1 MQQYSSLPEQN
12 SQIDATPTLLKTI
25 QQLRAELWLESS
37 LNQLQ
42 SRLNDCLL
50 SACITVP
57 HARAAETEIFQIVV
71 NELNSAVDNNRVAL
85 THCAVGIALFQPQE
99 TVGTICYISGSPSP
113 ASQSPLL
120 EVTPKKRKK
129 LRLKLQE
136 VIELKDLQQLEN
148 KQPPSAWRLVDTF
161 GEVMGWLIIATA
173 PLVESGDSLI
183 ASQAQLTSQL
193 MARSAKQCATALAQL
208 RQILSW
214 QQGYQQLGS
223 SNQEL
228 ERTNQLKN
236 QFLANTSHEIRTP
249 LSSIIGFTHL
259 LLAQGYDPTRERHQ
273 EYLTIIQSSGRHLLA
288 LINDILDLSKIEAN
302 QLEVQWETVD
312 VPVLCS
318 NVLALVKEKAA
329 NKGLQLRLDLDPDVT
344 TLVADS
350 LRLKQMLLNL
360 LFNALKFTSSG
371 SVGLQVAPKGGFV
384 HFTVWDTGIGISPA
398 DQAHLFQ
405 PYFQILNAVADGIEG
420 TGLGLTVTRKLAE
433 IHGGC
438 VEVES
443 EVDRG
448 SRFTL
453 ILPLKAVGL
462 NEGVGGV
469 GEAGGV
475 RGVEE
480 ATSFSSLMPIN
491 CSSRSEIL
499 LVEDDLPNAEL
510 MQIYLSKLGYKV
522 TWVKTAVEMWEA
534 LTQLDPA
541 VILMDVYLPD
551 GNGLKL
557 VQQLRENPQY
567 CNIPIIA
574 QTAMAMKG
582 DRETCLAAGVNEYTS
597 KPVDL
602 PLLANLI
609 AKYSNLPTDE
619 GAGGAGERRGRG
631 AGERRGRGAEGQG
644 ENRY

>member
-57 HARAAETEIFQIVV
+57 HARAAETEIFQTVV
-71 NELNSAVDNNRVAL
+71 NELNSAVDTSRVAL

-99 TVGTICYISGSPSP
+99 TVGTVCYISGSSSP

-208 RQILSW
+208 KQILSW
-214 QQGYQQLGS
+214 QQRYQQLGS

-259 LLAQGYDPTRERHQ
+259 LLAQG
-273 EYLTIIQSSGRHLLA
+273 
-288 LINDILDLSKIEAN
+288 
-302 QLEVQWETVD
+302 
-312 VPVLCS
+312 
-318 NVLALVKEKAA
+318 
-329 NKGLQLRLDLDPDVT
+329 
-344 TLVADS
+344 
-350 LRLKQMLLNL
+350 
-360 LFNALKFTSSG
+360 
-371 SVGLQVAPKGGFV
+371 
-384 HFTVWDTGIGISPA
+384 
-398 DQAHLFQ
+398 
-405 PYFQILNAVADGIEG
+405 
-420 TGLGLTVTRKLAE
+420 
-433 IHGGC
+433 
-438 VEVES
+438 
-443 EVDRG
+443 
-448 SRFTL
+448 
-453 ILPLKAVGL
+453 
-462 NEGVGGV
+462 
-469 GEAGGV
+469 
-475 RGVEE
+475 
-480 ATSFSSLMPIN
+480 
-491 CSSRSEIL
+491 
-499 LVEDDLPNAEL
+499 
-510 MQIYLSKLGYKV
+510 
-522 TWVKTAVEMWEA
+522 
-534 LTQLDPA
+534 
-541 VILMDVYLPD
+541 
-551 GNGLKL
+551 
-557 VQQLRENPQY
+557 
-567 CNIPIIA
+567 
-574 QTAMAMKG
+574 
-582 DRETCLAAGVNEYTS
+582 
-597 KPVDL
+597 
-602 PLLANLI
+602 
-609 AKYSNLPTDE
+609 
-619 GAGGAGERRGRG
+619 
-631 AGERRGRGAEGQG
+631 
-644 ENRY
+644 